1 MEKNKKS
8 VFETLNTIN
17 VSGKTEKKNGLTYL
31 SWAYAWSEVK
41 KLYPTAQYHV
51 YERDTQQ
58 YGPVNYFTD
67 GKTCWVKVGVTIE
80 GMEHV
85 EMLPVMNF
93 KNQSIP
99 LDKVTSCDVNK
110 AIQRAITKAI
120 GRQGLGLYVYAGED
134 LPESESQSQPVVK
147 PVEKPVQKSAQ
158 SQVPVKKDTR
168 LITAEMVDIIRK
180 IVGEHGVTGDF
191 IDFICESYKVC
202 KLEDLRIYQFNHIKQ
217 NIEKLKTMFDAKR
230 KKRLADV
237 VKNADIT
244 VDPAAVKPK
253 DMRTTFGDTI
263 LPQQPQEKNEGEEVS
278 LESLGLSPEEMEA
291 LIECG
296 DVFS

>member
-1 MEKNKKS
+1 MENNKQS

-31 SWAYAWSEVK
+31 SWAYAWAEVK

-147 PVEKPVQKSAQ
+147 PVEKAVVQPQTTTQKPAQ
-158 SQVPVKKDTR
+158 AQKLTRDTR
-168 LITAEMVDIIRK
+168 PVSAEEVKVVRQLLNQY
-180 IVGEHGVTGDF
+180 G
-191 IDFICESYKVC
+191 IDDESFICSKYKLGN
-202 KLEDLRIYQFNHIKQ
+202 KGLGGLQMYQFTHIEH
-217 NIEKLKTMFDAKR
+217 NINKLKIMYDNEKQQ
-230 KKRLADV
+230 RLADM
-237 VKNADIT
+237 VKNAKKT
-244 VDPAAVKPK
+244 EAEMSVS
-253 DMRTTFGDTI
+253 FGDAI
-263 LPQQPQEKNEGEEVS
+263 APPQPKEDDGDSEPID
-278 LESLGLSPEEMEA
+278 LESLGLSPADLEA
-291 LIECG
+291 LSEAG
-296 DVFS
+296 DVFC